1 MLTKLIENLHRR
13 IDLWSVSHRAAMVLA
28 ISAVIIF
35 FDFATPTYVVS
46 TGFYLVPILLAAWYC
61 GAALTLAV
69 TCVCAISAVYISTTN
84 LSATTSSWELLLS
97 ALSLILVFALF
108 ATVMLY
114 LKNAFRKLH
123 RQSTTDWLTRLSN
136 RRDFY
141 AQAAR
146 EVERSRRY
154 NAPLALMM
162 LDIDHFKQI
171 NDQYG
176 HAAGDKVLRDL
187 GEVCRATLR
196 NIDIAARMGGEE
208 FAVLMP
214 GTPMEM
220 AVDAAQRLLQK
231 LSGIVVDLPDQQF
244 VSFTV
249 SIGVSILKSSDMAI
263 DDVLSRADFALYEAK
278 QGGRNQVRQATG

>member
-1 MLTKLIENLHRR
+1 M
-13 IDLWSVSHRAAMVLA
+13 
-28 ISAVIIF
+28 
-35 FDFATPTYVVS
+35 
-46 TGFYLVPILLAAWYC
+46 
-61 GAALTLAV
+61 
-69 TCVCAISAVYISTTN
+69 
-84 LSATTSSWELLLS
+84 
-97 ALSLILVFALF
+97 
-108 ATVMLY
+108 
-114 LKNAFRKLH
+114 
-123 RQSTTDWLTRLSN
+123 
-136 RRDFY
+136 
-141 AQAAR
+141 
-146 EVERSRRY
+146 
-154 NAPLALMM
+154 
-162 LDIDHFKQI
+162 
-171 NDQYG
+171 
-176 HAAGDKVLRDL
+176 

>member
-28 ISAVIIF
+28 LSAVIIF

-196 NIDIAARMGGEE
+196 
-208 FAVLMP
+208 
-214 GTPMEM
+214 
-220 AVDAAQRLLQK
+220 
-231 LSGIVVDLPDQQF
+231 
-244 VSFTV
+244 
-249 SIGVSILKSSDMAI
+249 IGHN
-263 DDVLSRADFALYEAK
+263 R
-278 QGGRNQVRQATG
+278 

>member
-28 ISAVIIF
+28 LSAVIIF

-69 TCVCAISAVYISTTN
+69 TCVCAISAVYISSTN

>member
-28 ISAVIIF
+28 LSAVIIF

>member
-28 ISAVIIF
+28 LSAVIIF

-123 RQSTTDWLTRLSN
+123 RQSTTDWLTRLGN